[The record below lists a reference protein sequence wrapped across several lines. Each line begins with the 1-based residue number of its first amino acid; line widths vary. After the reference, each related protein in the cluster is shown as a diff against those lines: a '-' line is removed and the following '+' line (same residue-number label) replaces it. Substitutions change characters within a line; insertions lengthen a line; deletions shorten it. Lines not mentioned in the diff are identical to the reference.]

1 MCLISQRV
9 LLFLFLSSLGLSQ
22 NAVLSLASASGA
34 PGSSISIDL
43 ALSSS
48 QSSIA
53 SAQWTLNYWPVDV
66 AAVSVVPG
74 PAATSSGKSLY
85 CAGGAGA
92 VNCILAG
99 LSSGVLGDG
108 VVARVTVQLALAT
121 PDAVSTIGVTGA
133 LGAAQDGTAV
143 PVQGGAGIITILQPP
158 LLNGVACTPP
168 NVVTPGVAAGTLTLS
183 APAAA
188 ALAFKLSSA
197 NPNISIP
204 ASVSVPA

>member
-1 MCLISQRV
+1 M
-9 LLFLFLSSLGLSQ
+9 
-22 NAVLSLASASGA
+22 
-34 PGSSISIDL
+34 
-43 ALSSS
+43 
-48 QSSIA
+48 
-53 SAQWTLNYWPVDV
+53 NYWPVDV

-74 PAATSSGKSLY
+74 PAGTSSGKSLY

-158 LLNGVACTPP
+158 LLNGVTSAVTTWLKVFRLMSLFGRSTSTPK
-168 NVVTPGVAAGTLTLS
+168 TR
-183 APAAA
+183 
-188 ALAFKLSSA
+188 SSER
-197 NPNISIP
+197 PR
-204 ASVSVPA
+204 